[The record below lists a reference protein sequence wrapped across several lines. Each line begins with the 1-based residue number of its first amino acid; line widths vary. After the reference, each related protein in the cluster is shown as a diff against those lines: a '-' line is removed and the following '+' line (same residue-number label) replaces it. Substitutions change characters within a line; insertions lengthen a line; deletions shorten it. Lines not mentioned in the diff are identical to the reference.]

1 MKLRSLGCA
10 GGIGGELRTTSF
22 LIDHDILIDAGTG
35 LGELSLAELVSVDHV
50 FITHAHL
57 DHIACLP
64 LMVDSVARQRQT
76 ALTIYATEAVIATL
90 KGHIFNW
97 AIWPDFTQIPDP
109 RSAFMR
115 YQPITVGTPV
125 ILAGRS
131 IKPIHAEHVVPAVGY
146 HLQSGAGSLVFSGDT
161 TSFDAFWAY
170 LNSIEDLRYL
180 LIETAFQEE
189 EKDIAI
195 VSKHFYPSLLAAGL
209 AKLKRPVETFVTHL
223 KPGDEDAI
231 MHEIEQWV
239 KGDVPLVL
247 PNNHILEF

>member
-22 LIDHDILIDAGTG
+22 LIDDDILIDAGTG
-35 LGELSLAELVSVDHV
+35 LGELTFLELAKVDHV
-50 FITHAHL
+50 FITHSHL

-64 LMVDSVARQRQT
+64 LMVDSVARQRDRP
-76 ALTIYATEAVIATL
+76 LTIYSTEAIIATL

-109 RSAFMR
+109 HKPFMR
-115 YQPITVGTPV
+115 YQSINVNVPV
-125 ILAGRS
+125 LLNGRT
-131 IKPIHAEHVVPAVGY
+131 IKPIPAEHTVPAVGY
-146 HLQSGAGSLVFSGDT
+146 HLQSDTGSLVFSGDT
-161 TSFDAFWAY
+161 TSFDAFWSY

-180 LIETAFQEE
+180 LIETAFQEK

-195 VSKHFYPSLLAAGL
+195 VSKHMHPSMLAAGL
-209 AKLKRPVETFVTHL
+209 AKLISPAKVFVTHL
-223 KPGDEDAI
+223 KPGDEEAI
-231 MHEIEQWV
+231 MREISQMV
-239 KGDVPLVL
+239 KGTIPQVL